1 MRCHIKQA
9 INLYSALADKYH
21 NKKRLNS
28 LWSLLFIVFLSS
40 KCLAADFSL
49 LYPPDQLIKAQ
60 EAYTTTIHT
69 LLFQDIR
76 QYLSINEWQSLSKI
90 KVNVPLQ
97 SNIYGLF
104 NYSTNLTSGKIIIP
118 TLSIKFFD
126 DLSVAFSWYK
136 HYQLDKREIIYY
148 INSLYNN
155 NHPPIPPL
163 LALGIPEKARE
174 LNVVVNMDAQKT
186 LKSALIFLI
195 LHNLGH
201 CHFHH
206 TPYSII
212 SNQRIQLQEKQ
223 ADEFALEVM
232 ARMHILPQGMVHW
245 FTVTALLANQ
255 HMVKHPISPDRLYD
269 IAKWLKS
276 NSKKFFDAKS
286 ETPPVTKEV
295 LAVALNISMIAS
307 QLKTV
312 K

>member
-1 MRCHIKQA
+1 MKQA
-9 INLYSALADKYH
+9 INLYSALAERCH
-21 NKKRLNS
+21 NKKRLNW
-28 LWSLLFIVFLSS
+28 LWSLLFLIFLSGKS
-40 KCLAADFSL
+40 LAADFSL

-60 EAYTTTIHT
+60 ETYIKSIQT

-76 QYLSINEWQSLSKI
+76 PYLSINEWQTLSKT
-90 KVNVPLQ
+90 KVNLPLQ
-97 SNIYGLF
+97 SNKYDLF

-126 DLSVAFSWYK
+126 DLSVAFSWYE
-136 HYQLDKREIIYY
+136 HYQLDKREIINY
-148 INSLYNN
+148 ITKIYES

-163 LALGIPEKARE
+163 LALGIPENARE
-174 LNVVVNMDAQKT
+174 INVIVNTDAQKT

-206 TPYSII
+206 TQYSII

-255 HMVKHPISPDRLYD
+255 HTVKHPISPDRLYD

-276 NSKKFFDAKS
+276 NSKKFFHAKS
-286 ETPPVTKEV
+286 ETHPATNEV
-295 LAVALNISMIAS
+295 QAVALNISMIAS